1 MQPEPPIPGQTPLD
15 DLSGLRIKTIRT
27 TADLNVAEAE
37 NIRKATLRYLVQT
50 PSERAAP
57 FTVMWLRKLHAEMF
71 ADVWTWAGTLRTH
84 ETNIGS
90 RPHLIETDLHN
101 LLDDLRAWK
110 TSGMALVEQ
119 AARLHHGAVR
129 VHPFPNGNGRWS
141 RTLANIWLKQHGSPP
156 TEWPESTIGTASTIR
171 AEYLIAVK
179 AADRGDMA
187 PLVALHTRFAGTSL
201 PG

>member
-27 TADLNVAEAE
+27 TAELNAAESV
-37 NIRKATLRYLVQT
+37 NIRKATSKYVAQT
-50 PSERAAP
+50 PTARMAP
-57 FTVMWLRKLHAEMF
+57 FTPAWLRRLHAEMF
-71 ADVWTWAGTLRTH
+71 ADVWTWAGMLRTH

-101 LLDDLRAWK
+101 LLEDLRVWK
-110 TSGMALVEQ
+110 TSGMPLVEQ

-141 RTLANIWLKQHGSPP
+141 RTLANIWLKQHGSPA
-156 TEWPESTIGTASTIR
+156 TEWPETTIGAASTIR

-201 PG
+201 QG